1 MAIVYNDKQK
11 QLATS
16 TTDAIVAPNQV
27 AFSLHPKLFEG
38 GRSPIVSVAGLAGV
52 ETVSFYVRVG
62 ATWKVLADSA
72 GTAQVFSVGREADT
86 FNSPGVFGY
95 IKDATVSAIFLYV
108 NDSR

>member
-16 TTDAIVAPNQV
+16 STDAITDGNQV

-38 GRSPIVSVAGLAGV
+38 GRSPVVSVGGLAGA

-62 ATWKVLADSA
+62 AAWKVLADSA

-86 FNSPGVFGY
+86 WNSPGVYGY